1 MHSAGEA
8 YIPVTGLSASLLTS
22 WLFPDKYSCPLDSTP
37 LSSRI
42 MANYQEAACWKDAAR
57 NYICLQTVLRFKHVL
72 WKKKEREGGKKSYLQ
87 RHNGSKEP
95 KVPSK
100 NHVTVEKCLSHDE
113 HENWFIYLFYSFSLF
128 LPKSVYR
135 DANETWSIKAC
146 RQCWRLWM

>member
-1 MHSAGEA
+1 MKGCS
-8 YIPVTGLSASLLTS
+8 
-22 WLFPDKYSCPLDSTP
+22 
-37 LSSRI
+37 
-42 MANYQEAACWKDAAR
+42 QELHLPS
-57 NYICLQTVLRFKHVL
+57 NSPQIQTCALEKKR
-72 WKKKEREGGKKSYLQ
+72 KKEGGKKKSYLQ

-113 HENWFIYLFYSFSLF
+113 HENWFIYLFYSFPLF

-146 RQCWRLWM
+146 RQC